1 MCGCTVTSLHHPP
14 TPQTLHSPSHVPLHL
29 AFPFAL
35 SAPQEASLLYI
46 AEWALTAPLPPGWT
60 AHLDKAGNEY
70 FFNLKSGVSV
80 YEHPLDAHYRAYI
93 EQKRKELR
101 RSAD

>member
-1 MCGCTVTSLHHPP
+1 LSL
-14 TPQTLHSPSHVPLHL
+14 S
-29 AFPFAL
+29 
-35 SAPQEASLLYI
+35 QEASLLYI

-70 FFNLKSGVSV
+70 FYNMKSGVSV
-80 YEHPLDAHYRAYI
+80 YEHPLDGHYRAYI

-101 RSAD
+101 RSGGE